1 MRVLAVDTTS
11 PRGSLAIADE
21 TGILAEER
29 VESTAGHSRWLL
41 PAVQR
46 ALQELDLA
54 AAAID
59 LFAVTSGPG
68 SFTGLRV
75 GISTVQGLSL
85 AARKPCLGIPTL
97 DVWARQARGTAPSIT
112 VVLDAFRGEVWA
124 KALGY
129 LKETETAA
137 SRSSL
142 DAALIGSEA
151 GALWWNGEY
160 ARAIEVGRRDLAV
173 AAAFKNFNLN
183 IVTNLR
189 LGQVHHAL
197 ANYPQAANLFRRTME
212 SLQGDLQRQ
221 HFGMAGLP
229 SVYARAWLA
238 WCLAELGD
246 FQEGIVQGEEGVAIA
261 ESADDAHSRVLAAW
275 GLGTLHVVR
284 GDVDRAI
291 TVLERGLVVT
301 RMADRAIL
309 FPFVASPLGRAALNM
324 LS

>member
-1 MRVLAVDTTS
+1 VRVLAVDTTS

-112 VVLDAFRGEVWA
+112 VVLDAFRGEVFWA
-124 KALGY
+124 VFGADADADLSGERHVGTLEEALAAAPAGSVFVGDVVEQ
-129 LKETETAA
+129 KRETILAA
-137 SRSSL
+137 VPAATFARASGFLAATLARMAL
-142 DAALIGSEA
+142 ERAAEAGPPAALA
-151 GALWWNGEY
+151 PVYLRGA
-160 ARAIEVGRRDLAV
+160 AIRPPKA
-173 AAAFKNFNLN
+173 
-183 IVTNLR
+183 
-189 LGQVHHAL
+189 
-197 ANYPQAANLFRRTME
+197 
-212 SLQGDLQRQ
+212 
-221 HFGMAGLP
+221 
-229 SVYARAWLA
+229 
-238 WCLAELGD
+238 
-246 FQEGIVQGEEGVAIA
+246 
-261 ESADDAHSRVLAAW
+261 
-275 GLGTLHVVR
+275 
-284 GDVDRAI
+284 
-291 TVLERGLVVT
+291 
-301 RMADRAIL
+301 
-309 FPFVASPLGRAALNM
+309 
-324 LS
+324 